1 MSDRLRDA
9 IYEAGHRYVSPNT
22 LVLDEIYDA
31 VVALAKSEASVHDSA
46 LEALKHQLELAWR
59 TIQRLFPKAVFG
71 SRTLAGAIM
80 GLSSMFTDLA
90 TELADETARA
100 DLAEEHLRDRTA
112 DVVRLDAMLQAR
124 DREAE
129 KPGFQTI
136 LRAIKARAQ
145 AAHDQF
151 DLVTEQRLYLLC
163 DAAEALLLQGRDAPT
178 VNITFSYW
186 PIQPQGADL
195 RAMRPKPIEPM
206 DPFQETTFEFVMSP
220 WPTTIE
226 ANAKVKLTLVGGAFK
241 SIDQRFQQPDGSY
254 PR

>member
-1 MSDRLRDA
+1 MIDRLRDA

-22 LVLDEIYDA
+22 LVLDKIYDA

-59 TIQRLFPKAVFG
+59 TFRRLFPKTVFG

-112 DVVRLDAMLQAR
+112 DVVRLDAMLQER
-124 DREAE
+124 DLAE
-129 KPGFQTI
+129 ERPGFQTI
-136 LRAIKARAQ
+136 LRAIAQ
-145 AAHDQF
+145 RCTAAMEQYD
-151 DLVTEQRLYLLC
+151 TETQWKLDTLH
-163 DAAEALLLQGRDAPT
+163 DAASALLLPAPDKPT
-178 VNITFSYW
+178 VNITFSYL
-186 PIQPQGADL
+186 PIAFQPADL
-195 RAMRPKPIEPM
+195 RSMRPKPFEPADSM
-206 DPFQETTFEFVMSP
+206 RETTFEFVMSP

-226 ANAKVKLTLVGGAFK
+226 ANAKVKITLVGLSFK
-241 SIDQRFQQPDGSY
+241 SISQKFQQPDGSY